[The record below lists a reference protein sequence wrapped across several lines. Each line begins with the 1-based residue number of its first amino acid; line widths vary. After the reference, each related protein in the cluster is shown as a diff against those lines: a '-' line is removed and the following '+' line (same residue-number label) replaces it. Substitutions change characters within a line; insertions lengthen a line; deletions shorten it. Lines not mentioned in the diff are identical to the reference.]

1 MSKDW
6 RTMASVRCLSVR
18 QPWAWAIVHA
28 GTDVEN
34 RTWATKYRGPLLI
47 HAGLRMDD
55 DDCLAL
61 SDRIGEAALPEEVPL
76 GGIVGVVDL
85 VACVQDSRSRW
96 AVTGAWHWV
105 LANPK
110 PLPFRALRGQRGLWE
125 VSYRLPALA
134 A

>member
-1 MSKDW
+1 
-6 RTMASVRCLSVR
+6 MASVRCLSVR
-18 QPWAWAIVHA
+18 QPWAWAIIRA
-28 GTDVEN
+28 GKDTEN

-61 SDRIGEAALPEEVPL
+61 SDRIGETALPEEVPL

-85 VACVQDSRSRW
+85 VDCVQNSRSRW
-96 AVTGAWHWV
+96 AVIGLWHWV

-110 PLPFRALRGQRGLWE
+110 PLPFRALRGRLGLWE